1 MSIMNYLQFDFETE
15 TLQQMEELIA
25 LLNEQGF
32 EGFEEE
38 EECLKAFIPEARFD
52 EAEFSLV
59 LDRFTD
65 IIYTQ
70 SSVEHINW
78 NQKWEEDFKPVL
90 IDDFVGIRAQF
101 HSPLAGV
108 LHEIIIT
115 PKMSFGTGHHS
126 TTYLMIQQMRSID
139 FAGKEILDFGTGTGV
154 LSILADKL
162 GAASV
167 LAVDYDEWSITN
179 TLENISQNDSRNIH
193 VENCDAIPTTEK
205 FDVILANINM
215 NVIISNLSAIMKVSN
230 PDAKILLSGFLKE
243 NEKELS
249 EAIQHNGLAHLHS
262 VQKGDWIVM
271 VCQKR

>member
-38 EECLKAFIPEARFD
+38 EEYLKAFIPETRFD

-65 IIYTQ
+65 IMYTQ
-70 SSVEHINW
+70 SVVEHINW
-78 NQKWEEDFKPVL
+78 NQKWEEEFKPVV
-90 IDDFVGIRAQF
+90 IDDFVGIRAHF
-101 HSPLAGV
+101 HRALTGV

-126 TTYLMIQQMRSID
+126 TTHLMIQQMRSID
-139 FAGKEILDFGTGTGV
+139 FAGKKILDFGTGTGV

-167 LAVDYDEWSITN
+167 LAIDYDEWSITN
-179 TLENISQNDSRNIH
+179 TLENLNQNYSRNIN
-193 VENCDAIPTTEK
+193 VENLDAIPTTEK
-205 FDVILANINM
+205 FDIILANINM
-215 NVIISNLSAIMKVSN
+215 NVIITNLDAIVKVSS
-230 PDAKILLSGFLKE
+230 PGAKVLLSGFLKE

-249 EAIQHNGLAHLHS
+249 EALQHNGLTHLHS
-262 VQKGDWIVM
+262 AQRGDWIVM
-271 VCQKR
+271 VCEKR